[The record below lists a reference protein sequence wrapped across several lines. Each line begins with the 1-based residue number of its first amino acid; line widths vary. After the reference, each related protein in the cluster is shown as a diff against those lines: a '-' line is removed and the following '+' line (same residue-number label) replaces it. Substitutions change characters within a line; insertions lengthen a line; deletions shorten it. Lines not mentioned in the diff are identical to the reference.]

1 VIKKEREESL
11 SNVEI
16 LLSREGCSMVSVWD
30 EYLGLVRVAGVY
42 WRLSLCRYDTVGSI
56 YDLVP
61 EDQLFDDD
69 GELIVPEFWDGKKI
83 ISLEDGEYLLVDEL
97 VEGDEYVEFSASSID
112 LAREFCE
119 AGDWTEQAGFGPAWA
134 RIECAVNPLASL
146 SSRSCWPELEV
157 LRNVPAHGS
166 GLPPTELGIVRGEQ
180 IQLWD
185 WRPDAPIACIHTVDG
200 PHGFGAIVQWVAG
213 SADVRTRIDWDS
225 LEFRGLASAQGL
237 LLAAA
242 WSSDEA
248 SRTAARL
255 TAKIPDRILE
265 PFLSQT
271 VLNGSDI
278 CAMGERLRS
287 HARKHSVN
295 VEDLRT
301 LRLRAAGDLPQLER
315 RLKNAFSRFSRR
327 KQIS

>member
-1 VIKKEREESL
+1 MKEREESP
-11 SNVEI
+11 SNVEV

-30 EYLGLVRVAGVY
+30 EYLGLVRVSGDS
-42 WRLSLCRYDTVGSI
+42 WRLSLCRYNTVGSI

-61 EDQLFDDD
+61 EEQLFDDD

-112 LAREFCE
+112 LAWQFCE
-119 AGDWTEQAGFGPAWA
+119 AGDWSKRRDFGLAWA
-134 RIECAVNPLASL
+134 RIECAVNPLATL
-146 SSRSCWPELEV
+146 SRRGCWPELAV
-157 LRNVPAHGS
+157 LRNAPTHGS
-166 GLPPTELGIVRGEQ
+166 GLPPTELGIVRGGEQ
-180 IQLWD
+180 IQLWA
-185 WRPDAPIACIHTVDG
+185 WRPDAPIACIQTVDG

-213 SADVRTRIDWDS
+213 SADVRTHIDWDS

-248 SRTAARL
+248 SRTAAL
-255 TAKIPDRILE
+255 LIAKAPDRILE

-271 VLNGSDI
+271 VLTGPDV
-278 CAMGERLRS
+278 CAMGERLLS
-287 HARKHSVN
+287 HARKYSVN
-295 VEDLRT
+295 LEDLKT
-301 LRLRAAGDLPQLER
+301 LRLRSAGDLPQLEK
-315 RLKNAFSRFSRR
+315 RLKDAISRFSRR
-327 KQIS
+327 KHIS